1 MECIGVIIMSLDQI
15 LPSIVHTYFTFRHSS
30 DAALFSP
37 PQSVP
42 QPQQN
47 NGT

>member
-1 MECIGVIIMSLDQI
+1 MYGRHYDTGSDTSGTVRISFI
-15 LPSIVHTYFTFRHSS
+15 FRHSS

-37 PQSVP
+37 PLSVP